1 MKFIFAFPGQET
13 LSEPAPC
20 RGPSGNSEPGPRG
33 GCRGV
38 PRQQTGSPKPY
49 FRAARCW
56 TAVRRE
62 HGGRGQMNT
71 TALARHVGLVTR
83 SGRSG
88 SESLLPLNGGGWSPL
103 PAAWVLVVRAT
114 CLALATA
121 PATALCPTCVLSLTR
136 TTQHFSHQR
145 RCRPHPSA
153 LLGPSPTSGLPW
165 SPGQDGFVPAAR
177 GQRGGP
183 LGLPEDP
190 KRRQEQ
196 GVCSQSLRTPW
207 PAGRPLDAPPRAPPH
222 VDRGPPRSASALLGT

>member
-1 MKFIFAFPGQET
+1 
-13 LSEPAPC
+13 
-20 RGPSGNSEPGPRG
+20 
-33 GCRGV
+33 
-38 PRQQTGSPKPY
+38 
-49 FRAARCW
+49 
-56 TAVRRE
+56 
-62 HGGRGQMNT
+62 MNT

-103 PAAWVLVVRAT
+103 QAARVLVVRAT
-114 CLALATA
+114 RLALATA
-121 PATALCPTCVLSLTR
+121 PATRSLSHLCPQSDTDHAAFQPPEKMQAT
-136 TTQHFSHQR
+136 
-145 RCRPHPSA
+145 P
-153 LLGPSPTSGLPW
+153 LGPARPLTHER
-165 SPGQDGFVPAAR
+165 PGQDSFVPAAR

>member
-103 PAAWVLVVRAT
+103 PAARVLVVRAT
-114 CLALATA
+114 RLALATA
-121 PATALCPTCVLSLTR
+121 PATRPLSRLCPQSDTDHAAFQPPEKMQATPL
-136 TTQHFSHQR
+136 
-145 RCRPHPSA
+145 
-153 LLGPSPTSGLPW
+153 
-165 SPGQDGFVPAAR
+165 VPA
-177 GQRGGP
+177 
-183 LGLPEDP
+183 
-190 KRRQEQ
+190 
-196 GVCSQSLRTPW
+196 
-207 PAGRPLDAPPRAPPH
+207 RPLTHERPAVVPRPGRLCPGSSGAE
-222 VDRGPPRSASALLGT
+222 RGPPRPP